1 MNTVIHKLRS
11 QNGASMI
18 LAMVFMLFCLFVGG
32 SVLAAAAENGY
43 RVEHLSDQQQYLNER
58 SAALLIRDQLSPEG
72 SNPLRLTIYEI
83 KNTIQPV
90 YVQDGGVVVEVPGTS
105 ANVEEHVIIQAPV
118 INNMTPMQRIV
129 LEAAVWQY
137 MKESGMSQTEANN
150 IELNNFPT
158 GVTSVGDFWYQYNL
172 GNPESAAPV
181 SGTITVSGDTS
192 GDTRIAGFDAT
203 FTCGTDYD
211 FSVDFGSLTQMN
223 VLLDGYSG
231 RKAAVTTT
239 NITSDGGQFV
249 RITSESRQ
257 LAISWEEP
265 VIEKGGA

>member
-11 QNGASMI
+11 RNGASMI

-58 SAALLIRDQLSPEG
+58 SAALLIRDQLNPEG
-72 SNPLRLTIYEI
+72 SDPLRLTIYEI

-90 YVQDGGVVVEVPGTS
+90 YVQDGGVVVEVPETS
-105 ANVEEHVIIQAPV
+105 ATVEEYVIIQAPV
-118 INNMTPMQRIV
+118 INNMTPMQRII

-137 MKESGMSQTEANN
+137 MKESGMSQADAHEV
-150 IELNNFPT
+150 ELYNFPAD
-158 GVTSVGDFWYQYNL
+158 VTDVDNFWYQYNL
-172 GNPESAAPV
+172 DNPEAATPV
-181 SGTITVSGDTS
+181 SGTITVS

-203 FTCGTDYD
+203 FTCGTDHDPYD

-239 NITSDGGQFV
+239 NITSVGSNQFA

>member
-11 QNGASMI
+11 RNGASMI

-58 SAALLIRDQLSPEG
+58 SAALLIRDQLNPEG

-90 YVQDGGVVVEVPGTS
+90 YVYDGGVVVDVPETS
-105 ANVEEHVIIQAPV
+105 ADVVEYVKIQAPV

-137 MKESGMSQTEANN
+137 MKESGMSQADAHEV
-150 IELNNFPT
+150 ELYNFPA
-158 GVTSVGDFWYQYNL
+158 GVTRVDDFWYQYNL

-181 SGTITVSGDTS
+181 SGTITVSGDT
-192 GDTRIAGFDAT
+192 RIADFDAT

-239 NITSDGGQFV
+239 NITSVNNQFA

-257 LAISWEEP
+257 LAISWEKP

>member
-58 SAALLIRDQLSPEG
+58 SAALLIRDQLNPEG
-72 SNPLRLTIYEI
+72 SDPLRLTIYEI

-90 YVQDGGVVVEVPGTS
+90 YIQDGGVVVEVPGTS
-105 ANVEEHVIIQAPV
+105 ADVEESVIIQAPE
-118 INNMTPMQRIV
+118 IKTPMQRIV

-137 MKESGMSQTEANN
+137 MKESGMSQMDAHEV
-150 IELNNFPT
+150 ELYNFPAD
-158 GVTSVGDFWYQYNL
+158 VTSVDHFWYQYNL
-172 GNPESAAPV
+172 ESAAPV